1 MYDIIIVGAGPAGL
15 TAALYAG
22 RTKKKVLVL
31 EAKVYGG
38 QIINTNKIV
47 NYPGFQEINGV
58 DFATKLYDQV
68 INMGVEIVFDKVINI
83 DTKNM
88 NVITN
93 NKTYNTKAIILA
105 MGVQN
110 KKTGLINEDRYLGKG
125 LSYCATCDGS
135 FYKDKDVC
143 VYGGESSTLEEAL
156 YLSDICNKVYII
168 NKADKFNVSEELL
181 ERLKVVDNER
191 IWVIAESLRRG
202 ISISKISEIT
212 KINEFFKKTDK
223 HLRK

>member
-31 EAKVYGG
+31 ESKVYGG

-58 DFATKLYDQV
+58 DFATNLYNQV

-110 KKTGLINEDRYLGKG
+110 KKTGLVNEDRYLGKG
-125 LSYCATCDGS
+125 
-135 FYKDKDVC
+135 FVIK
-143 VYGGESSTLEEAL
+143 
-156 YLSDICNKVYII
+156 YILLIKQI
-168 NKADKFNVSEELL
+168 NLMI
-181 ERLKVVDNER
+181 LKNY
-191 IWVIAESLRRG
+191 
-202 ISISKISEIT
+202 
-212 KINEFFKKTDK
+212 
-223 HLRK
+223 